1 MRFSNLLAVAI
12 FASAIAAPAL
22 AEKAADK
29 KAADSV
35 LPQYKA
41 IGGNP
46 GPQYNYVCPNTDGK
60 GGLDCYFDAVQHLY
74 TMCRHIKSIE
84 VIEFGYEKS
93 EEGVNGAKSE
103 YCVDKQKLNITRP
116 YQAALREASISTQ
129 AVEGVRSLQEFWLDA
144 LVKLSRDQDP
154 RVSSSAYQAVIRMF
168 QPPSKAAIDRI
179 REALSSDNTNQKLK
193 PGESDDEYKA
203 RVVLPYDDFRVRI
216 DGIRK
221 IVSIVKE
228 NTTPPQ
234 KPERDKKQRRRI

>member
-1 MRFSNLLAVAI
+1 MHLPILLALTI
-12 FASAIAAPAL
+12 FAAPLCSAIAA
-22 AEKAADK
+22 EKAPA
-29 KAADSV
+29 SV

-46 GPQYNYVCPNTDGK
+46 GPQYNYACPNTDGK

-129 AVEGVRSLQEFWLDA
+129 AVEGLRSLQESWLDA
-144 LVKLSRDQDP
+144 LIQLKWNQGETDSDYKK
-154 RVSSSAYQAVIRMF
+154 RVAGLHDAF
-168 QPPSKAAIDRI
+168 
-179 REALSSDNTNQKLK
+179 RE
-193 PGESDDEYKA
+193 
-203 RVVLPYDDFRVRI
+203 R
-216 DGIRK
+216 
-221 IVSIVKE
+221 
-228 NTTPPQ
+228 
-234 KPERDKKQRRRI
+234 

>member
-1 MRFSNLLAVAI
+1 MRLSTSLALSI
-12 FASAIAAPAL
+12 FAAAIACPAL
-22 AEKAADK
+22 AAEKT
-29 KAADSV
+29 DSV
-35 LPQYKA
+35 LPQYKS

-144 LVKLSRDQDP
+144 LVKL
-154 RVSSSAYQAVIRMF
+154 
-168 QPPSKAAIDRI
+168 KW
-179 REALSSDNTNQKLK
+179 K

-203 RVVLPYDDFRVRI
+203 RVARPYDDFRERI

-228 NTTPPQ
+228 NTAPPP
-234 KPERDKKQRRRI
+234 KSGRDKKERRRI

>member
-1 MRFSNLLAVAI
+1 MRFSNLLSVAI
-12 FASAIAAPAL
+12 FASAIAVPAL

-35 LPQYKA
+35 LPQYKT

-129 AVEGVRSLQEFWLDA
+129 AVEGVRSLQEFWLDT
-144 LVKLSRDQDP
+144 LVKL
-154 RVSSSAYQAVIRMF
+154 
-168 QPPSKAAIDRI
+168 KW
-179 REALSSDNTNQKLK
+179 K

-203 RVVLPYDDFRVRI
+203 RVARPYDDFRERI

-228 NTTPPQ
+228 NTTPPP
-234 KPERDKKQRRRI
+234 KSGRDKKERRRI

>member
-1 MRFSNLLAVAI
+1 MRFSPSLAFAI
-12 FASAIAAPAL
+12 FVSAIASAAPA
-22 AEKAADK
+22 E

-144 LVKLSRDQDP
+144 LVKL
-154 RVSSSAYQAVIRMF
+154 
-168 QPPSKAAIDRI
+168 KW
-179 REALSSDNTNQKLK
+179 K

-203 RVVLPYDDFRVRI
+203 RVAKPYDDFRVRI

-228 NTTPPQ
+228 NTAPAPKSGRETRELLASGPCA
-234 KPERDKKQRRRI
+234 RRTRPVA

>member
-12 FASAIAAPAL
+12 FASAIAVPAL

-35 LPQYKA
+35 LPQYKT

-129 AVEGVRSLQEFWLDA
+129 AVEGVRSLQEFWLDT
-144 LVKLSRDQDP
+144 LVKL
-154 RVSSSAYQAVIRMF
+154 
-168 QPPSKAAIDRI
+168 KW
-179 REALSSDNTNQKLK
+179 K

-203 RVVLPYDDFRVRI
+203 RVARPYDDFRERI

-228 NTTPPQ
+228 NTTPPP
-234 KPERDKKQRRRI
+234 KSGRDKKEPRRI

>member
-12 FASAIAAPAL
+12 FASAIAVPAL

-35 LPQYKA
+35 LPQYKT

-144 LVKLSRDQDP
+144 LVKLKWKS
-154 RVSSSAYQAVIRMF
+154 
-168 QPPSKAAIDRI
+168 
-179 REALSSDNTNQKLK
+179 
-193 PGESDDEYKA
+193 GESDDEYKA
-203 RVVLPYDDFRVRI
+203 RVARPYDDFRERI

-228 NTTPPQ
+228 NTAPPP
-234 KPERDKKQRRRI
+234 KSGRDKKERRRI